1 LIFIEV
7 EVAIIIAS
15 LSESNKFGE
24 DSPVSLPTVSKVS
37 KGKIVCVGAY
47 VGVLY
52 LVGIFILIGFNV
64 GDKVGL
70 FDVGKYVGLF
80 DVGKYV
86 GDNVG
91 IFDVGKYVG
100 IFDVGKYVGDN
111 DQDIIF
117 EYVDFDD

>member
-1 LIFIEV
+1 M
-7 EVAIIIAS
+7 IIAS

-37 KGKIVCVGAY
+37 KGKIDFVGAD

-52 LVGIFILIGFNV
+52 LVGILVLIGFNV
-64 GDKVGL
+64 GDN
-70 FDVGKYVGLF
+70 
-80 DVGKYV
+80 V

-91 IFDVGKYVG
+91 ENVG

-117 EYVDFDD
+117 EYVDFDDW